1 MASIL
6 RNFPEFV
13 SISERLDKLEELN
26 TQQAAEVERIHD
38 EVRLMMETLEKVSS
52 ATKEGL
58 AEIREIAENY
68 IDAESESDDE
78 PEPIVKIESI
88 SGYVVG
94 AVSILMFAVVANVF
108 TYAMTPNNKW
118 LLAPN

>member
-13 SISERLDKLEELN
+13 MISERLDKLEELN
-26 TQQAAEVERIHD
+26 TQHAIEIERIHD
-38 EVRLMMETLEKVSS
+38 EVKLMMETLEKVSD

-78 PEPIVKIESI
+78 PEPIAKIESL
-88 SGYVVG
+88 SGYVIG
-94 AVSILMFAVVANVF
+94 AVSILIFAITVNVF
-108 TYAMTPNNKW
+108 TYATSSSNKW
-118 LLAPN
+118 LLTQT

>member
-13 SISERLDKLEELN
+13 MISERLDKLEELN
-26 TQQAAEVERIHD
+26 TQQAVEVERIHD

-58 AEIREIAENY
+58 AEIREIAESY

-78 PEPIVKIESI
+78 PEPIAKIESI

-108 TYAMTPNNKW
+108 TYATTHSNKW